1 MRCAFPQKFIET
13 TVSSSWVCWQ
23 KFVRQTFWPEKNFS
37 NGQLWNNVLLRP
49 CLALFSEVQNKKE
62 WIKGSAHCQGQK
74 SKTWQQLEQELFWLR
89 LDLAN
94 AYAWMSYTTLRLLPI
109 NKYFCQKSDCFGHK
123 SAAFRA
129 LMSKDFF
136 FVLARGQVNL
146 LRYLT
151 NESTSPYQHC

>member
-1 MRCAFPQKFIET
+1 MRSAFIET
-13 TVSSSWVCWQ
+13 TESSSWVCWQ

-94 AYAWMSYTTLRLLPI
+94 AYAWMSSTTLRLLPI